1 MRMSFFFLLDII
13 NMLIGLVWFIVLIS
27 TIFQLYHGGHF
38 YWWGKTKY
46 PDKTTD
52 LSQVT
57 DKLYHPM
64 LYPVHLAMNG
74 VQAHNFSGN
83 I

>member
-1 MRMSFFFLLDII
+1 MSFFFLLDII
-13 NMLIGLVWFIVLIS
+13 NMLIGLVWSIVLIS

-38 YWWGKTKY
+38 YWWGKTEY
-46 PDKTTD
+46 SDKTTD

-57 DKLYHPM
+57 EKLYHPM
-64 LYPVHLAMNG
+64 LYPVHLVMNG